1 MRRSLLLRLLVLSL
15 TVASLAVVATAVL
28 ATYGTG
34 SQLRS
39 EAESSA
45 SLLETDSD
53 IRETLLSYASDHRD
67 WTGVE
72 QLIRQL
78 ALRYGRRIA
87 LTTPS
92 GEPVVD
98 SAALLG
104 EGSSGLPSTP
114 AARIDAALSVS
125 RPTTGRQPTFTR
137 TLELGSNLAYY
148 GWQLTEREKRR
159 RETIADQA
167 VDCLNRKGV
176 EAELRIAGGRIV
188 LQVAADRESGVTG
201 VGPGSPPQL
210 DDWYR
215 ACVPSEL
222 SAPSAA
228 ARRVNEQAIQLT
240 IACLETRDLDYEVS
254 VDTYGLRMVTAPSG
268 EGESP
273 KWTAC
278 ARSSREEAIRPY
290 VAGPVD
296 LYLGTSDRFDP
307 FSADGSWRTATTV
320 GIVLLVAAAVTAL
333 AGRRLVRPIRAL
345 TAAAQRMGAGDRSA
359 RVAEHGNDE
368 VTQLAAAFNAMAASI
383 EKTDR
388 QRKSLVSD
396 IAHELR
402 SPLTNVRS
410 HLEAA
415 EDGIVALDGTLL
427 RSLREEA
434 SLLSR
439 LVADLEDLA
448 LADAGILRVHPEERD
463 AVDLAEQAVA
473 AHRSQAEV
481 AGVAVVLHAP
491 ERISVRADPAR
502 LRQALGNLVANAITH
517 TPSGGSVRLFVRRDA
532 DSVVFTVADTGR
544 GIEKEHL
551 PHVFDRFYRADPAR
565 SRSTGG
571 GGLGLAIT
579 RHLVEA
585 HGGRVEA
592 TSEPGRG
599 SIFTVTL
606 PW

>member
-72 QLIRQL
+72 QLIRRL

-125 RPTTGRQPTFTR
+125 RPTAGRQPTFTR

-176 EAELRIAGGRIV
+176 QAELRIAGGRIV
-188 LQVAADRESGVTG
+188 LQVAADRESGTG
-201 VGPGSPPQL
+201 VGPSSPPQL
-210 DDWYR
+210 DAWYR

-273 KWTAC
+273 EWTSC

-290 VAGPVD
+290 VAAPVD